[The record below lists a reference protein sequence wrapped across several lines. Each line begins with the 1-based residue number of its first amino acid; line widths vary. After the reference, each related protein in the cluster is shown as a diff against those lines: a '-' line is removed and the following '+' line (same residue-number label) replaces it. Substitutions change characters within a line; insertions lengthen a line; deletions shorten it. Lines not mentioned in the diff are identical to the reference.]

1 MQPLGCFWNHLIE
14 ISGEVLRNL
23 PVCALLG
30 TNGGEK
36 DVADS
41 GMAPA
46 MRRFVGKTV
55 LVTGAGAGIGR
66 AIAMEFA
73 QEGAKLILCDR
84 DEDSGREATALVQQA
99 GAEARFI
106 RADVSVPA
114 DVAALFEAVRAQGPL
129 DIAINNAGVEGKV
142 ALIEDQDAANY
153 DYVMGVNVRGTFLC
167 LQEET
172 RIMKPRGKGVIITFA
187 SIASH
192 VGFAGLTLYTA
203 SKAAVLAMTK
213 SAALELARTGVR
225 VASVSPGIV
234 DTAMLDRFFAA
245 DPNAR
250 EAMTGGVP
258 LGRACDAREIARG
271 TLFLASDDASL
282 ILGQTINLD
291 GGWAYVKS

>member
-1 MQPLGCFWNHLIE
+1 MRDNE
-14 ISGEVLRNL
+14 
-23 PVCALLG
+23 
-30 TNGGEK
+30 T
-36 DVADS
+36 
-41 GMAPA
+41 APA

-66 AIAMEFA
+66 SIAIEFA
-73 QEGAKLILCDR
+73 QEGAILILCDR
-84 DEDSGREATALVQQA
+84 DEASGRETRTLVEQA
-99 GAEARFI
+99 GARASFV
-106 RADVSVPA
+106 RADVSQPD
-114 DVAALFEAVRAQGPL
+114 DVAALFEGVRLQGPL
-129 DIAINNAGVEGKV
+129 DIAINNAGVEGKI
-142 ALIEDQDAANY
+142 ALIEDQDLANF
-153 DYVMGVNVRGTFLC
+153 DYVMGVNVKGTFLC

-172 RIMKPRGKGVIITFA
+172 RIMKPQGHGVIINFA

-213 SAALELARTGVR
+213 SAALELAKTGVR

-234 DTAMLDRFFAA
+234 DTAMLNRFFAA

-250 EAMTGGVP
+250 EAMTGNVP
-258 LGRACDAREIARG
+258 LGRACDPREIARG
-271 TLFLASDDASL
+271 TLFLASEDASL

>member
-1 MQPLGCFWNHLIE
+1 M
-14 ISGEVLRNL
+14 S
-23 PVCALLG
+23 
-30 TNGGEK
+30 
-36 DVADS
+36 DS
-41 GMAPA
+41 HEAPA

-55 LVTGAGAGIGR
+55 LLTGAGAGIGR
-66 AIAMEFA
+66 STALEFA
-73 QEGAKLILCDR
+73 HEGATLILCDR
-84 DEDSGREATALVQQA
+84 DEDSGKQTVALAEQA
-99 GAEARFI
+99 GAKASFV
-106 RADVSVPA
+106 RADVSKRE
-114 DVAALFEAVRAQGPL
+114 DLRHLFDAVRAHGPL

-142 ALIEDQDAANY
+142 ALIEDQDDANF
-153 DYVMGVNVRGTFLC
+153 DFVMGVNVRGTFLC
-167 LQEET
+167 MQEET
-172 RIMKPRGKGVIITFA
+172 RIMKPQGYGVIINFA

-213 SAALELARTGVR
+213 SAALELAKSGVR

-250 EAMTGGVP
+250 DSMTNGMP

-271 TLFLASDDASL
+271 VLFLASDDASL